1 MKEIDF
7 VIRTIFLMFVRIAA
21 WFVEV
26 QRFSQSNRKDGF
38 YNFPFAQSPE

>member
-26 QRFSQSNRKDGF
+26 QMHDKGCLGTLGIS
-38 YNFPFAQSPE
+38 FAG

>member
-7 VIRTIFLMFVRIAA
+7 VIRTIFPMFVRIAA

-26 QRFSQSNRKDGF
+26 QMPDKGC
-38 YNFPFAQSPE
+38 

>member
-7 VIRTIFLMFVRIAA
+7 VIRTIFLMFVRIVA

-26 QRFSQSNRKDGF
+26 QMRDKGC
-38 YNFPFAQSPE
+38 